1 MQVHGAKLRGNACIE
16 EIDYRA
22 ARGLD
27 KSVIRALTQE
37 SLLAMPGFILWLPGA
52 QGLGQVVPEFEKPV
66 IQHRQPAADITRAA
80 AVQIESAR
88 RSIEVLRRRPI
99 AFTVEEPHGYQSVEE
114 IRNASMVHS
123 KLQAQFC
130 PCDASIAEFGE
141 HAEADGSE
149 EHFGGPEGKG
159 CLKNG
164 AWIEL
169 RACFLHGLEYPPWM

>member
-80 AVQIESAR
+80 DVGGNEILPGGTLTAR
-88 RSIEVLRRRPI
+88 RCRLIGNHVPEIGQGSDNAVVPPAGVLSGVTDNERFP
-99 AFTVEEPHGYQSVEE
+99 
-114 IRNASMVHS
+114 
-123 KLQAQFC
+123 
-130 PCDASIAEFGE
+130 
-141 HAEADGSE
+141 
-149 EHFGGPEGKG
+149 
-159 CLKNG
+159 
-164 AWIEL
+164 
-169 RACFLHGLEYPPWM
+169 